1 MFVGR
6 LARHNFQRPKYFRRI
21 ITSEVDSTTQAL
33 RLVLDLRKDLD
44 DTKGNGGGDKS
55 VDTLSFSFERERKG
69 SSHSADGGELSDDD
83 DLDQC
88 YSPNTRRK
96 LYRKSRT
103 KRSVATE
110 SGHREDGETTDLEL
124 PPVTTPSRK
133 PRASRRKSIKAN
145 NETVRATT
153 AAQG

>member
-1 MFVGR
+1 MEANGR
-6 LARHNFQRPKYFRRI
+6 
-21 ITSEVDSTTQAL
+21 
-33 RLVLDLRKDLD
+33 
-44 DTKGNGGGDKS
+44 GDKS
-55 VDTLSFSFERERKG
+55 DTLSFSFERERKG
-69 SSHSADGGELSDDD
+69 SSHSADGGESSDDD

-133 PRASRRKSIKAN
+133 PRASRRKSIKTN
-145 NETVRATT
+145 HETNSVKT